1 MFDSTFINCTKNIK
15 DSYLAELNW
24 FSDHKGAIVPH
35 SFIKNR
41 NFAKSPKGIYA
52 PAGQE
57 TILAVKSVI
66 RSRYDGRESKVFR
79 NNEGGWYFEYAP
91 EDNNKGIKFH
101 TNAKLLRNGRK
112 KIPIGVIYQVKETPS
127 LYEILGTGLV
137 RYSED
142 LNMFCIYGF
151 NNDGGIRLL

>member
-57 TILAVKSVI
+57 TILGHGYRAQQRVVKAA
-66 RSRYDGRESKVFR
+66 G
-79 NNEGGWYFEYAP
+79 
-91 EDNNKGIKFH
+91 
-101 TNAKLLRNGRK
+101 
-112 KIPIGVIYQVKETPS
+112 QVKWRRMMIDRSMIT
-127 LYEILGTGLV
+127 T
-137 RYSED
+137 
-142 LNMFCIYGF
+142 N
-151 NNDGGIRLL
+151 